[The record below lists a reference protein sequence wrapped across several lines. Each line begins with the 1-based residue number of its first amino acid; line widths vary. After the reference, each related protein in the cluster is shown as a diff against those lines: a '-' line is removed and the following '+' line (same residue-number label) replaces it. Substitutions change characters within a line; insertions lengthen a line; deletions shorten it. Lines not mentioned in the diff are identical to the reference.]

1 MVFMKSVGNYFPC
14 PHLNSLF
21 VFWMIFCLVSRGL
34 KISPDILMFTKIV
47 CHSRW

>member
-21 VFWMIFCLVSRGL
+21 VFWMIFALY
-34 KISPDILMFTKIV
+34 PED
-47 CHSRW
+47 